1 MFVPETVGCLVADS
15 RFGGLEPE
23 VEVEDRYL
31 ISSFL
36 YKNYRIFFKRNQ
48 LRGFTNIKVLIG
60 KKTSFKPRY
69 DTMDRILE
77 SKVLL
82 VVYPNFVTLF
92 SFPSMIFF
100 FKF

>member
-31 ISSFL
+31 ISSFF

-48 LRGFTNIKVLIG
+48 LRGFTNIK
-60 KKTSFKPRY
+60 F
-69 DTMDRILE
+69 
-77 SKVLL
+77 
-82 VVYPNFVTLF
+82 
-92 SFPSMIFF
+92 
-100 FKF
+100 

>member
-15 RFGGLEPE
+15 MFGVLEPE

-48 LRGFTNIKVLIG
+48 LRGFTNIK
-60 KKTSFKPRY
+60 F
-69 DTMDRILE
+69 
-77 SKVLL
+77 
-82 VVYPNFVTLF
+82 
-92 SFPSMIFF
+92 
-100 FKF
+100 